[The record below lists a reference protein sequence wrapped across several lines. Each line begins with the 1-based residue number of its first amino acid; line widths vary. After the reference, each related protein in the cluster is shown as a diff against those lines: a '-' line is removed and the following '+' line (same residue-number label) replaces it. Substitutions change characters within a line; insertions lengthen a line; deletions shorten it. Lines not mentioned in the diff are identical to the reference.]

1 MLKRYF
7 IYLALLTVIFITA
20 ACTSSKLNVI
30 KVDPKLT
37 EVKSNGIYYALP
49 QTFIRVDITIT
60 KTEAI
65 KGPYAEFASKYLGLT
80 NVVSQNSSSYEMTGL
95 RIRSENE
102 PDPNQFYYVE
112 MCDKDSKNGKDLI
125 ISLSDAGL
133 IQNTTGCSKVSDSSG
148 FDFKTAEE
156 LNIYPDIFKYYADI
170 NLFEQVDTII
180 EKVIMDTVTV
190 EKKVLKRK
198 MVEKTPEQKAK
209 DAADF
214 IIKIKENRF
223 NLLSG
228 LQEVNYDKE
237 TFRYMNEEL
246 EKLENEYKKLFTGLS
261 FTKTLNYSFL
271 ILPNSTKSIDSVPM
285 FRFSKLKGVL
295 DTASVYGELVY
306 MKIKKSG
313 ITSGIAS
320 FEKIRNSVTRK
331 KHGFYYRIPE
341 FGLVDIIQN
350 GNIKVSG
357 KFLVSQYG
365 VITYLPPRDI
375 KIEFYPK
382 TGAIKLIK

>member
-1 MLKRYF
+1 
-7 IYLALLTVIFITA
+7 VIFITA